1 MTAEPVDCRST
12 DGVTIGLI
20 DTIITA
26 SRVLRDR
33 PLSGV
38 PVREA
43 LADLAGDEDVAH
55 LLWIAELSAPTL
67 GTQLLDARAEV
78 RRQTDLADELR
89 RQLEFALRRL
99 GQEVATDGV

>member
-1 MTAEPVDCRST
+1 MAADTVDCRST
-12 DGVTIGLI
+12 DGITVGLI
-20 DTIITA
+20 DAIITT

-38 PVREA
+38 SVREA

-67 GTQLLDARAEV
+67 ATQLLDAKTEL
-78 RRQTDLADELR
+78 RRQIDLVDELR

-99 GQEVATDGV
+99 GQEVATDG